1 MQDEIFDVGEFIDK
15 RRFGAVQLTV
25 MALCAAI
32 MTVDGY
38 DVFVMGFLL
47 QPVAHSFGVSPA
59 AITPVF
65 VVQSVGLALGSWMVS
80 PLADRYGRRR
90 LLLASAV
97 LFGALTLA
105 ATQASSVDELVALR
119 FAAGLFYGSLIPN
132 AIAITVEYA
141 PERLR
146 ATMVNWMFIGY
157 TAGAASGGAVAAF
170 LVGKYGWQS
179 AFWVGG
185 LVPLCLAVILYF
197 ALPES
202 IRFCVLRNERD
213 PRIPG
218 LLRRID
224 PSLELTGTERF
235 MLDEPAATGTPAAA
249 LFRDG
254 RATITLLIWLAYFMN
269 ILVIT
274 VLGAFLPTFL
284 RNFGALSL
292 EQAAGVTSFYSISGI
307 AAMLVYG
314 RLIDLYGAPK
324 VITLTGIV
332 AAAAVASLGL
342 IDLQSP
348 WLYLVTFFVGAGVIA
363 GQGGLHALSSM
374 TYPTQMRAT
383 GVGWA
388 VGAGR
393 VGGMLGP
400 LLGGAALAGHW
411 DAFPSFLAAGLP
423 MLLVAAATFLIGFI
437 LAPAAKPAP
446 RLADETT
453 K

>member
-1 MQDEIFDVGEFIDK
+1 MQDTTFDVGKFIDN
-15 RRFGAVQLTV
+15 RGLGMSQFMV
-25 MALCAAI
+25 MLLCAAI

-47 QPVAHSFGVSPA
+47 QPIAQSFGVPPA
-59 AITPVF
+59 AITSVF
-65 VVQSVGLALGSWMVS
+65 VVQSIGLALGSWIVS

-97 LFGALTLA
+97 LLGLFTLA
-105 ATQASSVDELVALR
+105 ATQADSVRELVALR
-119 FAAGLFYGSLIPN
+119 FVAGFFYGSLIPN

-157 TAGAASGGAVAAF
+157 TGGAASGGAVAAL
-170 LVGKYGWQS
+170 LVAHYGWPS

-185 LVPLCLAVILYF
+185 LLPLGVAAILYL

-202 IRFCVLRNERD
+202 IRFCVRRDAHD
-213 PRIPG
+213 PRIPA

-224 PSLELTGTERF
+224 PSLALTGTERF
-235 MLDEPAATGTPAAA
+235 VLDEPPATGMALAA

-254 RATITLLIWLAYFMN
+254 RAVITPLIWLAYFMN

-284 RNFGALSL
+284 RNFGGLSL
-292 EQAAGVTSFYSISGI
+292 EHAAGITSFYSISGI
-307 AAMLVYG
+307 AAMLIYG
-314 RLIDLYGAPK
+314 RLIDLYGAPR
-324 VITLTGIV
+324 VLTLTGIV
-332 AAAAVASLGL
+332 AMLAVTALGL
-342 IDLQSP
+342 IDLQSN
-348 WLYLVTFFVGAGVIA
+348 WIYVVVFFVGAGVIA

-374 TYPTQMRAT
+374 IYPTRVRAT

-393 VGGMLGP
+393 IGGIVGPM
-400 LLGGAALAGHW
+400 LGGAALGGHW
-411 DAFPSFLAAGLP
+411 AAFPSFLAAGVP
-423 MLLVAAATFLIGFI
+423 MLFVALATFLIGFV
-437 LAPAAKPAP
+437 LTSPDKPASRP
-446 RLADETT
+446 ADAAP
-453 K
+453 

>member
-1 MQDEIFDVGEFIDK
+1 MQEKIFDVGEFINNQ
-15 RRFGAVQLTV
+15 RIGTTQV
-25 MALCAAI
+25 MVMVLCAAI

-38 DVFVMGFLL
+38 DVFVMGFVL
-47 QPVAHSFGVSPA
+47 QPIAQSFGVPPA
-59 AITPVF
+59 AITSVF
-65 VVQSVGLALGSWMVS
+65 VLQSVGLALGTWGVS

-90 LLLASAV
+90 LLIASAV
-97 LFGALTLA
+97 LFGVLTLA
-105 ATQASSVDELVALR
+105 TTQARSVATLVALR

-132 AIAITVEYA
+132 AIALTVEYA

-146 ATMVNWMFIGY
+146 ATMVSWMFIGY

-185 LVPLCLAVILYF
+185 LVPLGFAVILYF

-202 IRFCVLRNERD
+202 IRFCVLRNAGD

-224 PSLELTGTERF
+224 PSLALTGAERF
-235 MLDEPAATGTPAAA
+235 VLDEPPATGMPVEA

-254 RATITLLIWLAYFMN
+254 RAMITVLIWLAYFMN

-284 RNFGALSL
+284 RNFGALSM
-292 EQAAGVTSFYSISGI
+292 EHAAAVTSFYSISGI

-324 VITLTGIV
+324 VITLTGV
-332 AAAAVASLGL
+332 VAAVAVACLGL

-348 WLYLVTFFVGAGVIA
+348 WLYVVTFFVGAGVIA

-374 TYPTQMRAT
+374 TYPTRIRAT

-411 DAFPSFLAAGLP
+411 AAFPAFLAAGLP
-423 MLLVAAATFLIGFI
+423 MLAVAIATFLIGRI
-437 LAPAAKPAP
+437 LAPADKTASRPAP
-446 RLADETT
+446 T
-453 K
+453 

>member
-1 MQDEIFDVGEFIDK
+1 MQEKIFDVGAFINNQ
-15 RRFGAVQLTV
+15 RIGAAQV
-25 MALCAAI
+25 MVMLLCAAI

-47 QPVAHSFGVSPA
+47 QPIAQSFAVPPA
-59 AITPVF
+59 AITSVF
-65 VVQSVGLALGSWMVS
+65 VLQSVGLALGTWGVS

-97 LFGALTLA
+97 LLGVLTLA
-105 ATQASSVDELVALR
+105 TTQASSVDALVALR

-170 LVGKYGWQS
+170 LVGQYGWQS

-185 LVPLCLAVILYF
+185 LVPLSFAIILYF

-202 IRFCVLRNERD
+202 IRFCVLRNARD

-224 PSLELTGTERF
+224 PALALSGNERF
-235 MLDEPAATGTPAAA
+235 TLAEPSASGMPVAA

-254 RATITLLIWLAYFMN
+254 RAAITVLIWLAYFMN

-292 EQAAGVTSFYSISGI
+292 EHAAGVTSFYSISGI

-314 RLIDLYGAPK
+314 RLIDLYGAAR

-348 WLYLVTFFVGAGVIA
+348 LIYVVTFFVGAGVIA

-374 TYPTQMRAT
+374 TYPTGMRAT

-411 DAFPSFLAAGLP
+411 NALPSFVAAGLP
-423 MLLVAAATFLIGFI
+423 MLMVAVATFLIGRI
-437 LAPAAKPAP
+437 LAPAEAPAP
-446 RLADETT
+446 RLPDPVR
-453 K
+453 

>member
-1 MQDEIFDVGEFIDK
+1 MQDKTFDVGEFINNQ
-15 RRFGAVQLTV
+15 RIGAAQFMIML
-25 MALCAAI
+25 LCAAI

-38 DVFVMGFLL
+38 DVFVMGFVL
-47 QPVAHSFGVSPA
+47 QPIAQSFGVPPA
-59 AITPVF
+59 AITSVF
-65 VVQSVGLALGSWMVS
+65 VVQSVGLALGTWGVS

-90 LLLASAV
+90 LLIASAV
-97 LFGALTLA
+97 LFGVLTLA
-105 ATQASSVDELVALR
+105 TTQASSVAELVALR

-146 ATMVNWMFIGY
+146 ATMVSWMFIGY

-170 LVGKYGWQS
+170 LVGRYGWQS

-185 LVPLCLAVILYF
+185 AVPLGFAVILYF

-202 IRFCVLRNERD
+202 IRFCVLRDARD

-218 LLRRID
+218 LIRRID
-224 PSLELTGTERF
+224 PALALTGAERF
-235 MLDEPAATGTPAAA
+235 VLDEPPATGMPVAA

-254 RATITLLIWLAYFMN
+254 RSTITLLIWLAYFMN

-284 RNFGALSL
+284 RIFGALSL
-292 EQAAGVTSFYSISGI
+292 EHAAGVTSFYSISGI

-314 RLIDLYGAPK
+314 RLIDLHGAPK
-324 VITLTGIV
+324 VITLTGVV
-332 AAAAVASLGL
+332 AAVAVASLGL

-348 WLYLVTFFVGAGVIA
+348 WLYVATFFVGAGVIA

-374 TYPTQMRAT
+374 TYPTRIRAT

-411 DAFPSFLAAGLP
+411 SAFPAFLAAGLP
-423 MLLVAAATFLIGFI
+423 MLVVGIATSLIGRI
-437 LAPAAKPAP
+437 VAPADKPAI
-446 RLADETT
+446 DMTT
-453 K
+453 KS